1 MVIDWFN
8 KRYDQNVEKILN
20 GGFHLF
26 LWKY

>member
-26 LWKY
+26 IWK